1 MKFLLPI
8 LVLAIGLVGCGS
20 SATSTNAAP
29 ALDTT
34 PPAVGQKKCDACS
47 TNVAVAD
54 TVEKDGKT
62 YCKTCADL
70 H

>member
-54 TVEKDGKT
+54 TIEKDGKT

>member
-8 LVLAIGLVGCGS
+8 LVLAVGLVGCGS